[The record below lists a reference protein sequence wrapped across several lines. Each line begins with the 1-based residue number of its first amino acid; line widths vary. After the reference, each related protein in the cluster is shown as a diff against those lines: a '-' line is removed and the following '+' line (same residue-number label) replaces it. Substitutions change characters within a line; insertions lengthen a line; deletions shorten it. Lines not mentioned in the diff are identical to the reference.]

1 MEIWQRRLDEY
12 TTILAAISLSNLSF
26 ASAELFGSLSD
37 SLTTVS
43 RNISEILNTQNQEK
57 EERHVGSHL
66 SSGGRPAYDICR
78 ETGMNWRS
86 IAVCLGVSEQTLY
99 RRRIHYGID
108 NNFTDITEEELD
120 DQIKLTLNLTPY
132 SGEPA
137 DAVDVLALP
146 KTPATSLFI
155 FVGDWLRFWF
165 SIWPRSPTF

>member
-1 MEIWQRRLDEY
+1 M
-12 TTILAAISLSNLSF
+12 
-26 ASAELFGSLSD
+26 
-37 SLTTVS
+37 
-43 RNISEILNTQNQEK
+43 LNTQNQEK
-57 EERHVGSHL
+57 EERHVGSHP
-66 SSGGRPAYDICR
+66 SSRGRPAYDISKGTIEQLR

-86 IAVCLGVSEQTLY
+86 IAACLGVSEQTLY

-155 FVGDWLRFWF
+155 LGSFSNDDGDGKKNV
-165 SIWPRSPTF
+165 T